1 MSLHNGDREK
11 KRTNFVLFDNHQLS
25 DTLAQDVAILSQ
37 ACDAVAA
44 QELLATYQSDEFI
57 GSNGNI
63 SQRNANGGFLITG
76 TQLPSKHGLG
86 PADFVHI
93 VDYTKTDSGY
103 TANYHGTRLPS
114 SESLMHWHLY
124 ESFPEV
130 EAVVHVHEF
139 NDRLYGNTDR
149 WPDLKVVETARSGT
163 PGTVD
168 LGEVAREAFA
178 DIGHYVILKDHVPP
192 WDQHRTGAVV
202 LGRTLAEAVG
212 RTLFIH
218 EILQP

>member
-1 MSLHNGDREK
+1 MSTNNGDRANENK
-11 KRTNFVLFDNHQLS
+11 NFVLFENYQLS
-25 DTLAQDVAILSQ
+25 DALVPDVNVLSQ

-44 QELLATYQSDEFI
+44 HELLATYQSDEFT

-63 SQRNANGGFLITG
+63 SQRHSEGGFLITG
-76 TQLPSKHGLG
+76 TQLHSKHGLG

-93 VDYTKTDSGY
+93 ANYSKTASGY

-114 SESLMHWHLY
+114 SESLMHWHLL

-130 EAVVHVHEF
+130 NAIVHVHEF
-139 NDRLYGNTDR
+139 NDRLYGNR
-149 WPDLKVVETARSGT
+149 ELWPEFKVVETARPGV
-163 PGTVD
+163 PGTID
-168 LGEVAREAFA
+168 LGEVAHEAFT
-178 DIGHYVILKDHVPP
+178 DIGHYVILKDHAPP
-192 WDQHRTGAVV
+192 WDQHRTGTVV

-218 EILQP
+218 EVLQP

>member
-1 MSLHNGDREK
+1 MSTYNGANENENK
-11 KRTNFVLFDNHQLS
+11 NFVLFENHQLS
-25 DTLAQDVAILSQ
+25 DALVADVNALSQ

-44 QELLATYQSDEFI
+44 QELLAAYQSDEFT

-63 SQRNANGGFLITG
+63 SQRHPEGGFLITG
-76 TQLPSKHGLG
+76 TQLPSKEGLG

-93 VDYTKTDSGY
+93 AGYTKTDSSY

-139 NDRLYGNTDR
+139 NDRLYGDPDR
-149 WPDLKVVETARSGT
+149 WPEFKVVETARSGA
-163 PGTVD
+163 PGTID

-178 DIGHYVILKDHVPP
+178 DIGHYVILKNHVPP

-218 EILQP
+218 EVLQP

>member
-76 TQLPSKHGLG
+76 TQRPSKHGLG

-93 VDYTKTDSGY
+93 VDYTKTDSDY

>member
-1 MSLHNGDREK
+1 MSLNNGDNEK
-11 KRTNFVLFDNHQLS
+11 KRTNFVLFDNNQLS
-25 DTLAQDVAILSQ
+25 DALPRDVNTLSQ

-44 QELLATYQSDEFI
+44 EELLATYQSDEFV

-63 SQRNANGGFLITG
+63 SQRHPDGGFLITC
-76 TQLPSKHGLG
+76 TQLPSKRGLG
-86 PADFVHI
+86 SSDFVHI
-93 VDYTKTDSGY
+93 VDYAKTSTGY

-130 EAVVHVHEF
+130 DAVVHIHEF
-139 NDRLYGNTDR
+139 NDRLYGDPDR
-149 WPDLKVVETARSGT
+149 WQEFKVVETARSGA
-163 PGTVD
+163 PGTID

-202 LGRTLAEAVG
+202 IGRTLAEAVG
-212 RTLFIH
+212 RALFIH
-218 EILQP
+218 EVLQP

>member
-1 MSLHNGDREK
+1 MSTNNGDRENE
-11 KRTNFVLFDNHQLS
+11 RTKNVLFEDHQLS
-25 DTLAQDVAILSQ
+25 DVLMADVNALSQ

-44 QELLATYQSDEFI
+44 HELLATYQSDEFT

-63 SQRNANGGFLITG
+63 SQRHPEGGFLITG
-76 TQLPSKHGLG
+76 TQLSSKQGLG

-93 VDYTKTDSGY
+93 ADYAKTDSGY

-114 SESLMHWHLY
+114 SVSLMHWHLF

-130 EAVVHVHEF
+130 NAVVHVHEF
-139 NDRLYGNTDR
+139 NDRLYGNR
-149 WPDLKVVETARSGT
+149 ELWPEFKVVETARPGV
-163 PGTVD
+163 PGTID
-168 LGEVAREAFA
+168 LGEVACEAFA

-192 WDQHRTGAVV
+192 WDQHRTGSVV

-212 RTLFIH
+212 RALFIH
-218 EILQP
+218 EVLQP

>member
-1 MSLHNGDREK
+1 MSTYTGSRENENK
-11 KRTNFVLFDNHQLS
+11 NFVLFENHQLS
-25 DTLAQDVAILSQ
+25 DALVADINALSQ

-44 QELLATYQSDEFI
+44 HELLASYQSDEFT

-63 SQRNANGGFLITG
+63 SQRHLEGGFLITG
-76 TQLPSKHGLG
+76 TQLPSKQSLG

-93 VDYTKTDSGY
+93 TDYTKTDSGY

-114 SESLMHWHLY
+114 SESLMHWHLF

-130 EAVVHVHEF
+130 NAVVHIHEF
-139 NDRLYGNTDR
+139 NDRLYGSR
-149 WPDLKVVETARSGT
+149 ELWPEFKVVETARPGV
-163 PGTVD
+163 PGTID
-168 LGEVAREAFA
+168 LGEVACEAFA

-218 EILQP
+218 EVLQP

>member
-1 MSLHNGDREK
+1 MSLNNGDKEK

-25 DTLAQDVAILSQ
+25 DALAPDVAILSQ

-63 SQRNANGGFLITG
+63 SQRNVDGGFLITG
-76 TQLPSKHGLG
+76 TQLPAKHDLG

-93 VDYTKTDSGY
+93 LDYTKTDSGY

-139 NDRLYGNTDR
+139 NDRLYGNPDR
-149 WPDLKVVETARSGT
+149 FVGQPEISSNQVDISLGVVGQGYVDLRPADRADGLLLLVVEPLGVGVRRLFSPAAGH
-163 PGTVD
+163 PG
-168 LGEVAREAFA
+168 G
-178 DIGHYVILKDHVPP
+178 G
-192 WDQHRTGAVV
+192 
-202 LGRTLAEAVG
+202 
-212 RTLFIH
+212 
-218 EILQP
+218 